1 MLYSHILP
9 SHATWGY
16 RGSPTVPT
24 KKAFFLDKTLPKA
37 TIVAP
42 TTGLRILQAQSVY
55 FQSPSGFPSL
65 RIKYKLLTGSLSTL
79 IPFHATCNFTCCTY
93 LH

>member
-42 TTGLRILQAQSVY
+42 TTGLRILQAQRGTQRRTHTSSHPVA
-55 FQSPSGFPSL
+55 SHHSE
-65 RIKYKLLTGSLSTL
+65 
-79 IPFHATCNFTCCTY
+79 
-93 LH
+93 